1 MSYRSFSITPTLRY
15 YPERFRS
22 CNVYVW
28 SLGERNVLFDPS
40 LAPEHVADAGPID
53 LLIATHAHFD
63 HIGQLMTWKARDPA
77 PPYWMHAG
85 DLGMLMDPK
94 ANASAF
100 FGRSMTFPTPDRK
113 LADGEHIVLDDLHA
127 MDVMNTPGH
136 THGSSC
142 FLLHED
148 DRPMAMITGDT
159 LFDMGW
165 GRTDFVTGDDALMRQ
180 SLERLYRVLSDLPP
194 ELPVCA
200 GHGAMTTARQSC
212 RFLERMGFA

>member
-1 MSYRSFSITPTLRY
+1 
-15 YPERFRS
+15 
-22 CNVYVW
+22 
-28 SLGERNVLFDPS
+28 
-40 LAPEHVADAGPID
+40 
-53 LLIATHAHFD
+53 
-63 HIGQLMTWKARDPA
+63 
-77 PPYWMHAG
+77 
-85 DLGMLMDPK
+85 
-94 ANASAF
+94 
-100 FGRSMTFPTPDRK
+100 MTFPTPDRK
-113 LADGEHIVLDDLHA
+113 LTDGEHIVLDDLHA

-142 FLLHED
+142 FLLYED